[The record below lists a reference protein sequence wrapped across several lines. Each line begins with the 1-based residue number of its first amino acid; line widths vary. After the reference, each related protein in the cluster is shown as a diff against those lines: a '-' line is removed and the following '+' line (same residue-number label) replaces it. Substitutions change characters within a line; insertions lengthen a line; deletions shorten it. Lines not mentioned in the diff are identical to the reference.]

1 MPAGR
6 PAKPIEQKRL
16 LGNPGKR
23 PLPAAEN
30 LQVLRPADEV
40 PEPPRPLL
48 KPGLEL
54 WERIWKA
61 GINWISPHTDI
72 ELLLMTCEMVD
83 ERWNL
88 RIKVMQNDDMQ
99 MARRL
104 DNLSRVISGNLSLL
118 GFTPSD
124 RARLGLA
131 EVARQ
136 SRVAELQQ
144 MKDQFLARHDDSNS
158 DGSTG

>member
-6 PAKPIEQKRL
+6 PAKPTEQKRL

-23 PLPAAEN
+23 QLPSAEN
-30 LQVLRPADEV
+30 LQVLRPAEEV

-48 KPGLEL
+48 KAGREL
-54 WERIWKA
+54 WDRIWKS

-88 RIKVMQNDDMQ
+88 RIKVMQNDDMT

-144 MKDQFLARHDDSNS
+144 MKDQFMARHNDSSS